1 MPVFI
6 QRGCFETLRI
16 QEFQAVALMRSVQSN
31 SMIAT
36 NNQSWISNIIT
47 GAYKMKPQIILHL
60 TRKKNRTWN
69 SNSLA
74 YE

>member
-6 QRGCFETLRI
+6 QRGCLETLRI

-36 NNQSWISNIIT
+36 NNQSLISNMIT
-47 GAYKMKPQIILHL
+47 GAYKMKPQRILHHEEKEQNMEFQL
-60 TRKKNRTWN
+60 
-69 SNSLA
+69 SGI
-74 YE
+74 